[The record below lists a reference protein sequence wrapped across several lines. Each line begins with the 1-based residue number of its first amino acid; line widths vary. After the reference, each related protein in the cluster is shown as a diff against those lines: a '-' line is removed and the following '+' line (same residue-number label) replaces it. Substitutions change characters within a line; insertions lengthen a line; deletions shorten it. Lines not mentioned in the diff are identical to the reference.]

1 MKGLEVLCV
10 SPIWPRA
17 VHIPYRQARRKS
29 QLISGVVDEEEQ
41 FVHNAQVVHLH
52 SNTYS
57 RPFTMPPAPALAPES
72 ARPVSEGASCVSS
85 PGTTFSELAS
95 SEIGE
100 ISEVHS
106 EELKLRDPSKLRSS
120 QLTDATYRQY
130 VLDYMTQ
137 ETVTALT
144 SAMRSD
150 VSGSH
155 AQRSYVPPVKNR
167 QYSWNGLRQVL
178 SLFPES
184 FTAAGGETSKSAA
197 RNSSLLLDPFSV
209 PDLLDTPHLSHLARL
224 VVDHVTRQEEKRRR
238 RRLRDGQAR
247 PADLKVEADRKLS
260 GRDWRLTESE
270 RQSRMLRLTTWVI
283 RNLHEDG
290 AIVHL
295 DSGYLPLTP
304 ELLFPVLLPIME
316 REEFLREGTF
326 MRKDDPRRTNGV
338 MVDEILARLG
348 TWGKEGRWERVRGWV
363 VEDAMRW
370 AEIQGWVKKRG
381 NGWDMVK
388 RHD

>member
-1 MKGLEVLCV
+1 M
-10 SPIWPRA
+10 
-17 VHIPYRQARRKS
+17 
-29 QLISGVVDEEEQ
+29 
-41 FVHNAQVVHLH
+41 HNAQVVHLH

-209 PDLLDTPHLSHLARL
+209 PPRHSASLAPRPTGRRSC
-224 VVDHVTRQEEKRRR
+224 DSTRGEATQAKAQRWS
-238 RRLRDGQAR
+238 GQA
-247 PADLKVEADRKLS
+247 
-260 GRDWRLTESE
+260 GRS
-270 RQSRMLRLTTWVI
+270 QSRGGPKAERPRLEVD
-283 RNLHEDG
+283 RERA
-290 AIVHL
+290 AIS
-295 DSGYLPLTP
+295 DAPSN
-304 ELLFPVLLPIME
+304 
-316 REEFLREGTF
+316 
-326 MRKDDPRRTNGV
+326 D
-338 MVDEILARLG
+338 LG
-348 TWGKEGRWERVRGWV
+348 DTQP
-363 VEDAMRW
+363 A
-370 AEIQGWVKKRG
+370 
-381 NGWDMVK
+381 
-388 RHD
+388 